1 MVKKFVKYI
10 LLVVA
15 LASFG
20 IVQAQE
26 SFKELF
32 NDAEYYFFLKDYKE
46 ALPLYNKLY
55 SLDSSNSNIKYK
67 IGLCYLNI
75 PGLKEKAIPYLEKAS
90 QNISKRYREGY
101 YREKNAPL
109 DVLFYLGQAYEVN
122 FQFDKALDAYQK
134 FKEKIEVRD
143 IFSLDYVN
151 QQIRACE
158 IANDYISR
166 PITLKTEHLNLFKN
180 TRKSCTYP
188 VVSGDRQTMV
198 FTVKEKFYTAV
209 YYTKC
214 VDGKWE
220 TPKNITLDLR
230 VEGEL
235 YTTSLNYSGDYL
247 IIFVNEITSGNLY
260 YSTIKDG
267 KWQPVKK
274 LPSPINSR
282 DWETFA
288 SLSPDGKQLYF
299 TSNRKGGYGGI
310 DIYVSNL
317 MPNGKWS
324 EPVNLGPQINTA
336 YNEESPILCPNG
348 KTLYFASQGHNSMGG
363 FDIFYSSKLDDS
375 AWSVPTNVGYPFNT
389 PDNEYYFFPI
399 DSLTGYMPM
408 VVENQSSIYEIYKVS
423 IYPSIA
429 KKINLFGNVKLS
441 DNADVKSDSI
451 TILVK
456 DTSNNTV
463 AMALP
468 LSDGS
473 YSVDIKPGTYKIF
486 ASSEFYIM
494 DTLMLNIPLTYN
506 QERYP
511 LDLNLRAKP
520 TTNEE
525 VIKFNYIL
533 FDFNSYKLKRE
544 ALFELEK
551 IYKLMIDYPDL
562 YIEVIGHTDSK
573 GTPAVNLLLSARRAN
588 AVVEYLVNKGID
600 EKRFVVRGMGSMVS
614 FAANTNP
621 DGSDNPHGR
630 KLNRRVSIRVFNP
643 NKNIKIEYVDIP
655 EHLKP
660 QNQKYTIMLS
670 PINDTISPELVKRIE
685 KFFDFRLREFK
696 IGSRSITC
704 MGVYET
710 KADAIQDLNTIIDL
724 GATRAMLINEDEM
737 QRFITALQKNVI
749 TQKTVFTILVATSE
763 IPLTQDFFRGLYVT
777 EEVGDDGIY
786 RYYYGLFDSKEK
798 ASKMLENVNSMGY
811 PNAILVKLN
820 KR

>member
-15 LASFG
+15 MASFG

-55 SLDSSNSNIKYK
+55 SLDSANSNIIYK

-90 QNISKRYREGY
+90 QNISKWYREGY

-122 FQFDKALDAYQK
+122 FQFDKALEAYKK

-151 QQIRACE
+151 QQIKACE

-220 TPKNITLDLR
+220 TPKNVTLDLR

-363 FDIFYSSKLDDS
+363 FDIFYSSKIGDG

-389 PDNEYYFFPI
+389 PDDEYFFFPV

-429 KKINLFGNVKLS
+429 KKIKLFGNVKLS

-468 LSDGS
+468 LNDGS

-506 QERYP
+506 QEKYP

-533 FDFNSYKLKRE
+533 FDFNSYELKRE

-573 GTPAVNLLLSARRAN
+573 GAPAVNLLLSARRAN

>member
-55 SLDSSNSNIKYK
+55 SLDSSNSNIIYK

-109 DVLFYLGQAYEVN
+109 DVLFYLGQAYGVN

-158 IANDYISR
+158 IAHDYISR

-198 FTVKEKFYTAV
+198 FTVKDKFYTAV

-247 IIFVNEITSGNLY
+247 IIFVNEVTSGNLY

-429 KKINLFGNVKLS
+429 KKIKLFGNVKLS

-451 TILVK
+451 TIFVK

-506 QERYP
+506 QEKYP

-520 TTNEE
+520 TINEE

-724 GATRAMLINEDEM
+724 GATRAILINEDEM

-763 IPLTQDFFRGLYVT
+763 IPLTQDF
-777 EEVGDDGIY
+777 
-786 RYYYGLFDSKEK
+786 
-798 ASKMLENVNSMGY
+798 
-811 PNAILVKLN
+811 
-820 KR
+820 